1 MMNEF
6 TLKFGSLTIQQYS
19 GLVGS
24 SDRTWIR
31 GSMHRLTPEQFDAMT
46 AAFEVVEEVKT
57 LTTEPTTSCAPRTFR
72 TAEIDF
78 GGLTLT
84 IFADV
89 AEKAVAA

>member
-6 TLKFGSLTIQQYS
+6 TLKFGNLTIQQYS
-19 GLVGS
+19 DVA

-31 GSMHRLTPEQFDAMT
+31 GSFHRLNPEQFDAMT

-57 LTTEPTTSCAPRTFR
+57 LTIEPTYGALSTFR

-84 IFADV
+84 IFA

>member
-6 TLKFGSLTIQQYS
+6 TLKFGNLTIRQYS

-24 SDRTWIR
+24 NDRTWIR
-31 GSMHRLTPEQFDAMT
+31 GSLHHLNPEQFDAMT
-46 AAFEVVEEVKT
+46 AAFEVTDESQT
-57 LTTEPTTSCAPRTFR
+57 LMTDPTYGAPRTFR

-89 AEKAVAA
+89 AEQEVAA

>member
-6 TLKFGSLTIQQYS
+6 TLKFGNLTIQQYS
-19 GLVGS
+19 GHFGS

-31 GSMHRLTPEQFDAMT
+31 GSFHRLTPEQFDAMT

-57 LTTEPTTSCAPRTFR
+57 LTTEPTYGAPSTFR